1 MFFDCLI
8 ASIAAIVVCFVIPT
22 IIFAWMMT
30 FTYNSI
36 DEVYADMERARQ
48 NRAEKIAAFFGTQS
62 QSAYNNQSN
71 ITDDAFL
78 LFVGEQ
84 KLAFGHPEAAKH
96 ITEEW

>member
-8 ASIAAIVVCFVIPT
+8 ATAAYIIIFFVIPA

-84 KLAFGHPEAAKH
+84 KLAFGHPEADKH